1 MCQRTWRRW
10 RMRSTQQCQTWKTN
24 CQTWYLRVKYRPELT
39 HITRYNRVIICSVRN
54 PDFVFTFF
62 LNVLL
67 ARLMRASTLFS
78 TIEGGKRHLLRVSG
92 IDDVEQKNKN
102 HETIP
107 SIFFPEQKTKR
118 SCFLRHL
125 CLVHE
130 VLTEKPKFVGCKIRG
145 MRSWL
150 VFLLFG
156 VFTPLQWRTWTRDFD
171 FYVLDVCICL
181 WEYSSMSRSK
191 AF

>member
-54 PDFVFTFF
+54 PDFVLTFF
-62 LNVLL
+62 ILCI
-67 ARLMRASTLFS
+67 AGETYASQHTVVYNRR
-78 TIEGGKRHLLRVSG
+78 GGGGVRHLPRLS
-92 IDDVEQKNKN
+92 DKYDVKQNNKN

-107 SIFFPEQKTKR
+107 SIFFPEQKTNR
-118 SCFLRHL
+118 SFVLRHL
-125 CLVHE
+125 CPVHE

-150 VFLLFG
+150 VFLLIG
-156 VFTPLQWRTWTRDFD
+156 VFTPLQWRTWTRDFY
-171 FYVLDVCICL
+171 FLDVSIC
-181 WEYSSMSRSK
+181 
-191 AF
+191 

>member
-39 HITRYNRVIICSVRN
+39 HITRYNRVINCSVRN
-54 PDFVFTFF
+54 PDFVFTIFILF
-62 LNVLL
+62 IAGETYASQHTVLYS
-67 ARLMRASTLFS
+67 RG
-78 TIEGGKRHLLRVSG
+78 EKWHLLRVPD
-92 IDDVEQKNKN
+92 IDDVKQKNKN
-102 HETIP
+102 YETIP

-118 SCFLRHL
+118 SFVLRHL
-125 CLVHE
+125 CQVHE
-130 VLTEKPKFVGCKIRG
+130 VLTKKPKFVGCKIRG

-171 FYVLDVCICL
+171 FYFLDVFVCL
-181 WEYSSMSRSK
+181 WKYSSMFRSR

>member
-62 LNVLL
+62 ILCIAGETYASQHTVLYN
-67 ARLMRASTLFS
+67 
-78 TIEGGKRHLLRVSG
+78 GGG
-92 IDDVEQKNKN
+92 AAF
-102 HETIP
+102 T
-107 SIFFPEQKTKR
+107 
-118 SCFLRHL
+118 SCIGHSHL
-125 CLVHE
+125 CPVHE

-150 VFLLFG
+150 VFLLIG
-156 VFTPLQWRTWTRDFD
+156 VFTPLQWHTWTTD
-171 FYVLDVCICL
+171 FYFLDVSIC
-181 WEYSSMSRSK
+181 
-191 AF
+191 

>member
-10 RMRSTQQCQTWKTN
+10 RMRSTQQCQIWKTN

-54 PDFVFTFF
+54 QDFVFTFF
-62 LNVLL
+62 ILCI
-67 ARLMRASTLFS
+67 AASQHT
-78 TIEGGKRHLLRVSG
+78 RVSD
-92 IDDVEQKNKN
+92 IDDVKQNNKN

-118 SCFLRHL
+118 SFVLRHL
-125 CLVHE
+125 CPVHE

-150 VFLLFG
+150 VFLLIG
-156 VFTPLQWRTWTRDFD
+156 VFTPLQWRTWTRDFY
-171 FYVLDVCICL
+171 FLDVSIC
-181 WEYSSMSRSK
+181 
-191 AF
+191 